1 MPYAFAHP
9 AAVLVLPRVLGGHAV
24 PSALAI
30 GSVIPDAWYFLP
42 FLGRDDS
49 HSLAGLLLFCLPAGW
64 FVYAAF
70 HLILKRPLLALLTPA
85 LGARLARWTRP
96 GLPAAHWRAVAVSLT
111 AGALTHY
118 AWDAFTHP
126 GMVVA
131 ALHLDQVV
139 GRVGPYPLHVHQVLQ
154 HASTLLGGAFLAGW
168 LACKLRA
175 VTPASADPALPAGAR
190 RAIGASLAA
199 VAIGAFC
206 AVLLSVSGSELHPSG
221 TRSLFRA
228 AAVTAVSALG
238 LALLAYCVLWRLIS
252 SRGAASRRASRAPAS
267 TSAS

>member
-9 AAVLVLPRVLGGHAV
+9 AAVLALPRVLGGHAV

-70 HLILKRPLLALLTPA
+70 HLIFKQPLLALLPPA
-85 LGARLARWTRP
+85 LGVRLGRWTRS
-96 GLPAAHWRAVAVSLT
+96 GLPAAHWRAVLVSLS

-126 GMVVA
+126 GIVVA
-131 ALHLDQVV
+131 ALQLDQVV
-139 GRVGPYPLHVHQVLQ
+139 RVGPYVLKAHQVLQ
-154 HASTLLGGAFLAGW
+154 HASTLFGGALLAAW

-175 VTPASADPALPAGAR
+175 ATPASEVYLPSFKAR
-190 RAIGASLAA
+190 WAIGAALAA
-199 VAIGAFC
+199 VSISAFC
-206 AVLLSVSGSELHPSG
+206 SVLLSVSGADLHPSG

-228 AAVTAVSALG
+228 AAVTAVSVLG
-238 LALLAYCVLWRLIS
+238 FAFLAYCVLWRLICA
-252 SRGAASRRASRAPAS
+252 RGATSRRASRAPAA

>member
-9 AAVLVLPRVLGGHAV
+9 VAVLALPRVLGGHAV

-42 FLGRDDS
+42 FLYRDDS
-49 HSLAGLLLFCLPAGW
+49 HSLAGLLLFCVPAGW

-70 HLILKRPLLALLTPA
+70 HLILKQPLLALLPPA
-85 LGARLARWTRP
+85 LGARLGRWTGP
-96 GLPAAHWRAVAVSLT
+96 GLPAAHWRAVVVSLA

-126 GMVVA
+126 GVVVA

-139 GRVGPYPLHVHQVLQ
+139 RLGPYPLQAHQVLQ
-154 HASTLLGGAFLAGW
+154 HASTLFGGAFLAAW
-168 LACKLRA
+168 LALKLRGT
-175 VTPASADPALPAGAR
+175 TPAQDHNAMPAGAR

-199 VAIGAFC
+199 VSIGAFC
-206 AVLLSVSGSELHPSG
+206 SVLLSVWGAELHPSG
-221 TRSLFRA
+221 LRSLFRA
-228 AAVTAVSALG
+228 AALTAASALG
-238 LALLAYCVLWRLIS
+238 FALLAYCLAWRLIS

>member
-9 AAVLVLPRVLGGHAV
+9 AAVLGLPRVLGRHAA

-49 HSLAGLLLFCLPAGW
+49 HSLGGLLLFCLPAGW

-70 HLILKRPLLALLTPA
+70 HLILKQPLLALLPPA
-85 LGARLARWTRP
+85 LGARLGRWTRS
-96 GLPAAHWRAVAVSLT
+96 GLPAAHWGAVMVSLS

-126 GMVVA
+126 GIVVA

-139 GRVGPYPLHVHQVLQ
+139 RVGPYALKAHQVLQ
-154 HASTLLGGAFLAGW
+154 HASTLFGGALVAAW

-175 VTPASADPALPAGAR
+175 ATPAPELQLLSSKAR
-190 RAIGASLAA
+190 WAIGAGLAA
-199 VAIGAFC
+199 VSIGAFGG
-206 AVLLSVSGSELHPSG
+206 VLLSVSGAELHPSG

-238 LALLAYCVLWRLIS
+238 FAFLAYCLLWRLICA
-252 SRGAASRRASRAPAS
+252 RGAASRPAPRAPAS